1 MQVTDALVD
10 KIANLARLSFNE
22 VEKKEIR
29 EDLEKMIGF
38 VDQLNSIEISGT
50 QPLMHMSREV
60 NVLRE
65 DVVIGSVTAEEALIN
80 APGSAGPF
88 FTVPKVINK

>member
-1 MQVTDALVD
+1 MQVTDVLVD
-10 KIANLARLSFNE
+10 KIANLAKLSFND

-50 QPLMHMSREV
+50 QPLMHMSKEV

-65 DVVIGSVTAEEALIN
+65 DVVLGSVTAEEALKN
-80 APGSAGPF
+80 APGSVGPF

>member
-10 KIANLARLSFNE
+10 KIANLAKLSFND

-65 DVVIGSVTAEEALIN
+65 DVVIGSVTAEEALKN
-80 APGSAGPF
+80 APDSAGPF

>member
-10 KIANLARLSFNE
+10 KIANLAKLSFND

-38 VDQLNSIEISGT
+38 VDQLNNIDVSGIE
-50 QPLMHMSREV
+50 PLMHMSSEL

-65 DVVIGSVTAEEALIN
+65 DKVSGSVPTEDALKN
-80 APGSAGPF
+80 APGSSGPF

>member
-10 KIANLARLSFNE
+10 KIANLAKLSFND

-38 VDQLNSIEISGT
+38 VDQLNSIDISGT

-65 DVVIGSVTAEEALIN
+65 DVVIGSVTAEEALKN
-80 APGSAGPF
+80 APDSAGPF

>member
-10 KIANLARLSFNE
+10 KIANLAKLSFNE

-29 EDLEKMIGF
+29 EDL
-38 VDQLNSIEISGT
+38 EISGT

-65 DVVIGSVTAEEALIN
+65 DVVIGSVSAEEALKN

>member
-1 MQVTDALVD
+1 
-10 KIANLARLSFNE
+10 
-22 VEKKEIR
+22 
-29 EDLEKMIGF
+29 
-38 VDQLNSIEISGT
+38 
-50 QPLMHMSREV
+50 MSREV

-65 DVVIGSVTAEEALIN
+65 DVVIGSVTAKEALKN

>member
-10 KIANLARLSFNE
+10 KIANLAKLSFNDA
-22 VEKKEIR
+22 EKKEIR

-38 VDQLNSIEISGT
+38 VDQLNSIDISGT

-60 NVLRE
+60 NVLRDDE
-65 DVVIGSVTAEEALIN
+65 VKGSVTAEEALKN
-80 APGSAGPF
+80 APGFAGHF

>member
-10 KIANLARLSFNE
+10 KIANLAKLSFND

-38 VDQLNSIEISGT
+38 VDQLSNIDVSGIE
-50 QPLMHMSREV
+50 PLMHMSNEV
-60 NVLRE
+60 NVLR
-65 DVVIGSVTAEEALIN
+65 DDKVNGSVPTEAALKN